1 MRKLIILLVAALFT
15 VTAFAADQ
23 AQVVA
28 SKKTVPAPTPTSGDD
43 CC

>member
-1 MRKLIILLVAALFT
+1 MKKLIILVIAALFT
-15 VTAFAADQ
+15 VTAIAADQ
-23 AQVVA
+23 STVAA